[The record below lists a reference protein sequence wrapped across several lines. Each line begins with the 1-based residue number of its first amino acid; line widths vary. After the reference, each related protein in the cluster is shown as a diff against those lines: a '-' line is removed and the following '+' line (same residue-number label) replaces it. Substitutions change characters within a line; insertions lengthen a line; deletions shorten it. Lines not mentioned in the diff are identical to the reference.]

1 MDINFGDN
9 DTLSAIVASMIHA
22 DLLLLLT
29 DIDGLYTDDPRVN
42 PNATL
47 IPVVERIDDKIESM
61 AKGAQSQYGTGGM
74 TTKIAAAKI
83 ATNSDSDMV
92 ILSGDD
98 IGNISRVLNG
108 ENVGTLFKAYKEH
121 DFDIVKYIIHKE
133 YLEGV

>member
-1 MDINFGDN
+1 
-9 DTLSAIVASMIHA
+9 
-22 DLLLLLT
+22 
-29 DIDGLYTDDPRVN
+29 
-42 PNATL
+42 
-47 IPVVERIDDKIESM
+47 
-61 AKGAQSQYGTGGM
+61 M

-108 ENVGTLFKAYKEH
+108 ENIGTLFKAYKEH
-121 DFDIVKYIIHKE
+121 DFDIVKYIINKE